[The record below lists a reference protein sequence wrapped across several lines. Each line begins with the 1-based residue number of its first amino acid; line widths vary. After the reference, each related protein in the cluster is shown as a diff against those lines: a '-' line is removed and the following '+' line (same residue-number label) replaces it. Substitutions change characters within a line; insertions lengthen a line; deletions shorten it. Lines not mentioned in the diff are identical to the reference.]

1 MYVASLVNSEPN
13 SIPDISQNMD
23 SLSLPSKKELTSF
36 LAYSTDDAVAA
47 VQEALAGQ
55 QDLDAIMD
63 LTLSLGQELFVG
75 KNLSKKKLKAENN
88 IPISDGKIRESDMKE
103 KGLFP
108 HFNSFLL
115 AALKPTILCQLGQ
128 QGFQLMNSASSPDSY
143 IVVQALAGSEPVLVS
158 VKMSVDED
166 LQRLDQDV
174 DPRFGKDKKEV
185 VEQILKAATRGEV
198 LPVKGS
204 LMLDFRALCLQVWLT
219 FLVKLFIT
227 FQNFFGF

>member
-1 MYVASLVNSEPN
+1 
-13 SIPDISQNMD
+13 
-23 SLSLPSKKELTSF
+23 LTSF

-47 VQEALAGQ
+47 VQEALAEQ

-63 LTLSLGQELFVG
+63 LTLSLGQELFVAQ
-75 KNLSKKKLKAENN
+75 NVSKKKSKAEKN

-108 HFNSFLL
+108 HFSSFLL
-115 AALKPTILCQLGQ
+115 VALKPALLCQLSQ

-143 IVVQALAGSEPVLVS
+143 MVVQALAGSEPVLVS
-158 VKMSVDED
+158 VKMSVD
-166 LQRLDQDV
+166 
-174 DPRFGKDKKEV
+174 PRFGKDKKDA
-185 VEQILKAATRGEV
+185 VEQILRATTRGEV
-198 LPVKGS
+198 LPFKGS